1 MEEAAREI
9 LTFTPQLFKK
19 VDDKEPIRIYPE
31 ASSVLLRVDGV
42 KFLLTAGHVLQNQD
56 YTDIG
61 VVVNDI
67 FYILLGEVKFFNPAE
82 SKTNDKIDLTVW
94 KLEDSVASDLEQKY
108 NFLDL
113 EQLDLNHSVA
123 QEYRYIL
130 TGYPVTRSK
139 IKKHIDKIK
148 VDPFVY
154 LTKEADKD
162 LYKKMD
168 FEEHSNIILMYDK
181 EIKTFGTKERRHNPK
196 PIGLS
201 GSGLWFLPNFI
212 VEKGQRVPFKL
223 AGIMTE
229 WKKQQNVV
237 IATRI
242 HIVTELIRKHYELQ
256 LPESKIT
263 KLRTSNCVGTQLDNC
278 GR

>member
-168 FEEHSNIILMYDK
+168 FEEHSNIILMYDNF
-181 EIKTFGTKERRHNPK
+181 TFR
-196 PIGLS
+196 
-201 GSGLWFLPNFI
+201 
-212 VEKGQRVPFKL
+212 
-223 AGIMTE
+223 
-229 WKKQQNVV
+229 
-237 IATRI
+237 
-242 HIVTELIRKHYELQ
+242 
-256 LPESKIT
+256 
-263 KLRTSNCVGTQLDNC
+263 
-278 GR
+278 